1 MKNGESANL
10 LDNQAHG
17 EDGFLIRELSESA
30 CLDVVLDGVT
40 RFGGEEAVSLVLE
53 TLQKAELQDV
63 DELIVALKKI
73 NSDLHL
79 QGGGRFL
86 ITTIVAGLKL
96 DNILHIVRAGDSL
109 MYVVREG
116 SIYATDF
123 VEEGRY
129 STLVTGGLG
138 FRENLSY
145 SYSKVTLLPG
155 DRLMLAT
162 DGVTDN
168 LALEELVSVVHES
181 CAPQE
186 AVDAIQ
192 KFIDDKRVS
201 RSGPTGYKHVFVEDD
216 RTLVVRFL

>member
-1 MKNGESANL
+1 MKNGQTANL

-17 EDGFLIRELSESA
+17 EDGFLVRELSESA

-40 RFGGEEAVSLVLE
+40 RFGGKEAVNLVTE
-53 TLQKAELQDV
+53 TLEQAELQDV
-63 DELIVALKKI
+63 DGLIGALKKI

-96 DNILHIVRAGDSL
+96 DNTLHVVRAGDSL
-109 MYVVREG
+109 LYVVREG
-116 SIYATDF
+116 SIFATDS

-138 FRENLSY
+138 FRENFSY
-145 SYSKVTLLPG
+145 SYSKVTLRSG
-155 DRLMLAT
+155 DRVILAT

-181 CAPQE
+181 ATPQDT
-186 AVDAIQ
+186 VDTIQ
-192 KFIDDKRVS
+192 KFIDDKKVS